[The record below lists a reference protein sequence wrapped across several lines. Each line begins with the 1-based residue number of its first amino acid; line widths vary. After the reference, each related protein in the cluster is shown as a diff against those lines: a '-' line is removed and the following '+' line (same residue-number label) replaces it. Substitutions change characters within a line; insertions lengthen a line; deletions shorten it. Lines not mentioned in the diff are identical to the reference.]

1 MLFTFSDLTGLL
13 FFVLDFKDPATL
25 YIEGLISVHN
35 NVMWYLIIII
45 TIVYWTLYKI
55 IQDSNWTVFNKQV
68 GFLRNVFLN
77 KTYFHIQLLIL
88 MFYEAVCVGIAAIVS
103 GIPVYVQYSFFSH
116 KPSRNLTYFTNF
128 DYFLKFFFYSFDQAI
143 FEEIPETITIKGFF
157 REELTSK
164 TLDQLLFKSTNWGY
178 FYFGR
183 VTTFDSLFASRY
195 SPFLSVQQFKH
206 STLLE
211 VVWATFPSI
220 IILLILVP
228 SILLIY
234 SVDEDLDPEFT
245 IKVTGHQWFW
255 SYEFDG
261 WLPVTTSAFKD
272 NANILLTE
280 FSLGGTA
287 LYSSFEFD
295 SCMVITDSL
304 NLGEQRLLE
313 VDYPLVVPCSIGLRF
328 LITSA
333 DVLHAWAI
341 PELGIKV
348 DAVPGRLSQFIS
360 LIRRPGVFFGQ
371 CSEICGVAH
380 AFMPIVVHAH
390 AYPYLLANWSD
401 VIKEAE
407 TGNANRPFG
416 TWLPIFLEKQAFL
429 KKIGIGDMTQPLKEA
444 KIGNANK
451 PFEAWLSRFLE
462 REALFKKA
470 ETSVVNSRKLHEK
483 LAIKPLDINKPY
495 HKK

>member
-1 MLFTFSDLTGLL
+1 MLLTFSDFIGSL
-13 FFVLDFKDPATL
+13 FLRFDFKDPATL
-25 YIEGLISVHN
+25 YIESLISVHN

-68 GFLRNVFLN
+68 GFLRNIFLN
-77 KTYFHIQLLIL
+77 RYYLKIQLALL
-88 MFYEAVCVGIAAIVS
+88 VFYEVVSASIATVFAK
-103 GIPVYVQYSFFSH
+103 IPYVVQYIFFSQNPGGAV
-116 KPSRNLTYFTNF
+116 KNFDYLGKF
-128 DYFLKFFFYSFDQAI
+128 DYFLKFFFYSFDQTI
-143 FEEIPETITIKGFF
+143 FEEVKENNTTVFF
-157 REELTSK
+157 TAELTSK
-164 TLDQLLFKSTNWGY
+164 TLDHLLFNPTNWGY

-183 VTTFDSLFASRY
+183 VSNFDSYFASRY

-211 VVWATFPSI
+211 VIWATFPSI
-220 IILLILVP
+220 VILLILVP

-234 SVDEDLDPEFT
+234 SIDEDLDPEFT
-245 IKVTGHQWFW
+245 IKVIGHQWFW

-261 WLPVTTSAFKD
+261 WLPMSTLDFKKP
-272 NANILLTE
+272 ANVLLAE
-280 FSLGGTA
+280 FSLDDPV

-313 VDYPLVVPCSIGLRF
+313 VDNPLIVPCSIGLRF

-333 DVLHAWAI
+333 DVLHAWAV

-360 LIRRPGVFFGQ
+360 MIRRPGVFFGQ

-380 AFMPIVVHAH
+380 AFMPIVIHAH
-390 AYPYLLANWSD
+390 AYPYLLSTWSY
-401 VIKEAE
+401 VNSEPVKENSKTA
-407 TGNANRPFG
+407 
-416 TWLPIFLEKQAFL
+416 IQFLTYKMTATRRDNMRILQA
-429 KKIGIGDMTQPLKEA
+429 
-444 KIGNANK
+444 
-451 PFEAWLSRFLE
+451 
-462 REALFKKA
+462 FKKA
-470 ETSVVNSRKLHEK
+470 
-483 LAIKPLDINKPY
+483 
-495 HKK
+495 